1 MNGDQRGGERTELTQ
16 STRTGG
22 GEKQMMINLVEMV
35 RTFVT
40 GLMKDEEGQAMVEY
54 GLILALVSVVA
65 ITALQLLGTNV
76 LGVFNS
82 VAGSVGGAL

>member
-1 MNGDQRGGERTELTQ
+1 
-16 STRTGG
+16 
-22 GEKQMMINLVEMV
+22 MMINLVEMV